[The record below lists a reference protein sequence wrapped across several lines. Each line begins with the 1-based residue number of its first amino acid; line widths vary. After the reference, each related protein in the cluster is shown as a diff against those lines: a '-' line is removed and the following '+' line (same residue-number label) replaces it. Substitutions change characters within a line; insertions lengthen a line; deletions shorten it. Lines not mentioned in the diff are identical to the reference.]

1 MKYGFHLFFAVL
13 FLSTN
18 ALAYEPKIEIVEQ
31 FDDLKMIAFLNKADL
46 DKNPEWNPASSAPP
60 LSVLEAIQAVKV
72 FSKKSD
78 LALNEIEIRTVPRH
92 GKQWHYLIKVAN
104 ESLRSKYSVYVVL
117 MNGVVIPAM
126 IEPEGY
132 K

>member
-1 MKYGFHLFFAVL
+1 
-13 FLSTN
+13 
-18 ALAYEPKIEIVEQ
+18 
-31 FDDLKMIAFLNKADL
+31 
-46 DKNPEWNPASSAPP
+46 
-60 LSVLEAIQAVKV
+60 
-72 FSKKSD
+72 
-78 LALNEIEIRTVPRH
+78 VPRH